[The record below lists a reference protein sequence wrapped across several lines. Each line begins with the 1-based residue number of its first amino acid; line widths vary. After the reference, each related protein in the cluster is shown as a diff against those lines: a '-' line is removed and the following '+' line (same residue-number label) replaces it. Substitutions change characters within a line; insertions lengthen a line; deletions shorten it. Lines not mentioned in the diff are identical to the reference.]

1 MSLSIAEA
9 TLSKS
14 LKTIQNLI
22 PVLTNPKDQVFL
34 HNLLFTRLFSI
45 EEKYHNEVL
54 SIFFLL
60 LSYHNIE
67 AHCNDVLRHYLKK
80 VYNHKREDDIVKLIC
95 LTTEKYSHSIDKELV
110 ELIIVVKKIIF
121 DSVEIGHEQ
130 EDKIKTCF
138 NIIINIGSKIDRVLH
153 LFFSDFNKLFSQSHE
168 KYQDKHI

>member
-1 MSLSIAEA
+1 MIIEDSFFNEEKVSKGSVEIDKYLQFILTTVVNNVSLSIAEA

-22 PVLTNPKDQVFL
+22 PVLSNTRDQAFL
-34 HNLLFTRLFSI
+34 HHLLFQQLFSI

-67 AHCNDVLRHYLKK
+67 AHCNDVLRHYIKK
-80 VYNHKREDDIVKLIC
+80 VYNHKREDDIIKLIC
-95 LTTEKYSHSIDKELV
+95 LITEKYSNLIDKELV

-121 DSVEIGHEQ
+121 DSVEIGH
-130 EDKIKTCF
+130 
-138 NIIINIGSKIDRVLH
+138 
-153 LFFSDFNKLFSQSHE
+153 
-168 KYQDKHI
+168 